1 MILHMLKCKVLFC
14 FVLFLQEDV
23 ANSIHIYLWQ
33 LSLCHHSLLFYL
45 IFLPFYVT
53 LCIHHRSKRRF
64 TFISPELYLHVLECL
79 SLCLL
84 LSDSSFH
91 SAPLAL
97 IRIRPAPLHTYCYNI
112 YYYYILYGIPLY
124 LSVLLSDWER
134 IFSMH

>member
-1 MILHMLKCKVLFC
+1 MQSFVLLC
-14 FVLFLQEDV
+14 FVFAGGCCQYYSRIPLAAISLPPFTF
-23 ANSIHIYLWQ
+23 I
-33 LSLCHHSLLFYL
+33 LSY
-45 IFLPFYVT
+45 FLPFYVT

-84 LSDSSFH
+84 LYDSSFH